1 MPVLYTEEE
10 IKTAA
15 CAKACG
21 NEEIMAIKAD
31 YHLHSAFSG
40 DGRASMDE
48 MIQKGISLGLE
59 AMCFTEHMD
68 LDYVYEKPEEEGMF
82 ELNTDSYLYDLL
94 RSREKYWGRI
104 KLLFGVELGVQ
115 PHLSEQL
122 SRYAASHELDFIIA
136 SSHLCNRKDP
146 YYPSFYEGRS
156 DEEAYREYFSSILDN
171 LTAFH
176 DFDIYGHLDYVVRYG
191 KTKDADYCY
200 EKYADLLD
208 QILETLLQMGKGIEL
223 NTGSVGYGLKD
234 FNPCTGVLKRYK
246 QLGGDVIT
254 IGSDAHEPAHIA
266 RAFDQASE
274 LLTSCGFRYYA
285 TFEHRSPEYH
295 RL

>member
-1 MPVLYTEEE
+1 MPILYTEEE

-104 KLLFGVELGVQ
+104 KLLFCV
-115 PHLSEQL
+115 
-122 SRYAASHELDFIIA
+122 
-136 SSHLCNRKDP
+136 
-146 YYPSFYEGRS
+146 YY
-156 DEEAYREYFSSILDN
+156 
-171 LTAFH
+171 
-176 DFDIYGHLDYVVRYG
+176 
-191 KTKDADYCY
+191 
-200 EKYADLLD
+200 
-208 QILETLLQMGKGIEL
+208 
-223 NTGSVGYGLKD
+223 
-234 FNPCTGVLKRYK
+234 
-246 QLGGDVIT
+246 
-254 IGSDAHEPAHIA
+254 
-266 RAFDQASE
+266 
-274 LLTSCGFRYYA
+274 
-285 TFEHRSPEYH
+285 
-295 RL
+295 